1 MSNTDMPTP
10 VRTRKGAI
18 VRSTLATLLIGWT
31 TLSSAQSDLHVLVQ
45 DSATAEA
52 LPGASAVVVGLS
64 LSATA
69 DMDGKLV
76 LRGIPDGAHVLR
88 VAGIGFHAREQRITL
103 PFSGAQ
109 LVVKLAATSEELEE
123 AVVSATRTGSRIDD
137 APQKIEVLGAEELL
151 EEGSLKPGNMAS
163 MIGDISSVQVQQI
176 SAVSGASQVRMQGLQ
191 GRHTLLMRDGLP
203 AYGGLSGGFDILRL
217 PPLDLQQVEVLKG
230 PSSTFHGGGAIAGA
244 IDFITKTPLDSING
258 LVMVNGSTLGE
269 FNTNAY
275 VNGPLSKKT
284 GFTLFAGITDQQ
296 PRDVDGDGWTDVS
309 KQRQTQVH
317 PQVFLKPWNKGTI
330 RLGMLAQSEQRT
342 GGNLSTLDVLDDTT
356 HYTERINSQR
366 LAGDLI
372 AQQQF
377 SEGRSLTVKGSAGR
391 YWQDAKSTLLPTA
404 PELRQDNV
412 YGEAFW
418 KAHTDRNTLVLGAN
432 YWGMRLSS
440 TMDSTI
446 QDLSTVGA
454 FGQYALHRERW
465 PSIELGLRV
474 DHNATFGT
482 FTLPSI
488 AALFKPTDRLT
499 LRANAGTGYQLP
511 DRTQPYGL
519 VAEQETRPDLAP
531 GTVAERSTGGTAEWT
546 YRTVLNEKTSVFFDQ
561 TFFLTR
567 IDDPLAV
574 TNNADGTS
582 TLGNAPGH
590 TLTRGID
597 NYIRITHGATELY
610 LGYTWTLPQNV
621 SGSTR
626 TQVSYTPVHRLAAT
640 LGRQLNDHW
649 RVGLEASY
657 NGPQQRY
664 DASNTHDQW
673 FVVSMVGYRAGRWN
687 FVVNCENGLDV
698 RQTRWERTVYGTA
711 SRPTFIPL
719 WAPIDGRA
727 INLSAMWR
735 F

>member
-1 MSNTDMPTP
+1 M
-10 VRTRKGAI
+10 RKKGQI
-18 VRSTLATLLIGWT
+18 HTSLVVVLVLLSTLAG
-31 TLSSAQSDLHVLVQ
+31 AQTDLRVQVL
-45 DSATAEA
+45 DSATAEPI
-52 LPGASAVVVGLS
+52 PGASAVVVGLTIS
-64 LSATA
+64 GSA

-76 LRGIPDGAHVLR
+76 LRGIPDGPQVLR
-88 VAGIGFHAREQRITL
+88 FAGIGYHTGEQHL
-103 PFSGAQ
+103 SFPFNRDL

-191 GRHTLLMRDGLP
+191 GRHTLIMRDGLP

-275 VNGPLSKKT
+275 VNGPLSRKT
-284 GFTLFAGITDQQ
+284 GFTLFTGITEQQ

-309 KQRQTQVH
+309 KQRQTTVH
-317 PQVFLKPWNKGTI
+317 PQVFLKPWQKGTI
-330 RLGMLAQSEQRT
+330 RLGLLAQDEKRT
-342 GGNLSTLDVLDDTT
+342 GGNLSTLDVLNDTSY
-356 HYTERINSQR
+356 YTERINSQR

-377 SEGRSLTVKGSAGR
+377 GDAHSLTVKGSAGR
-391 YWQDAKSTLLPTA
+391 YWQEAKNTLLPTA

-412 YGEAFW
+412 YGESFW
-418 KAHTDRNTLVLGAN
+418 KAHTERRTLVLGAN

-440 TMDSTI
+440 MGDSTL
-446 QDLSTVGA
+446 QDLRTVGA

-465 PSIELGLRV
+465 PRIELGLRA
-474 DHNATFGT
+474 DHNPTFGN
-482 FTLPSI
+482 FFLPSI
-488 AALFKPTDRLT
+488 AALFKPTDRLS

-511 DRTQPYGL
+511 DRSQPYGL
-519 VAEQETRPDLAP
+519 VAEQESRPYLVP
-531 GTVAERSTGGTAEWT
+531 GTVAERSVGGTAEWT
-546 YRTVLNEKTSVFFDQ
+546 YRTVLNERTSVFFDQ

-567 IDDPLAV
+567 IEDPLAV

-582 TLGNAPGH
+582 TLGNMSGH

-621 SGSTR
+621 NGSTR
-626 TQVSYTPVHRLAAT
+626 TQVSYTPVHRAAT
-640 LGRQLNDHW
+640 TLSRQFTDHW

-664 DASNTHDQW
+664 DATATRDQW
-673 FVVSMVGYRAGRWN
+673 FLAGMVGYKAGRWN
-687 FVVNCENGLDV
+687 VVLNCENGLDV

-711 SRPTFIPL
+711 ARPTFVPL

-727 INLSAMWR
+727 INLSTMWR